1 MEQGTKVKRARRGKK
16 REWMMGAGLIAY
28 LIGLMIRIPLSRM
41 IGDKGMGF
49 FATGMEVYLLITIV
63 LSYGLSKAVTILIKY
78 RVKREMFKSA
88 RRVYRSA
95 MFLAVG
101 ASAVAAVGVF
111 AFSEVIAEIFML
123 EHMSYL
129 AIAAAAPAICLSAII
144 GVLRGYFQGMG
155 AMLPTVHSRLLEKL
169 IMIAASLIAASIMY
183 TYGLKVANLLKNTEY
198 AAAYGAM
205 GAAIGISVAALFAVL
220 HLVLMHT
227 LYAGTFKQQ
236 LMKDTS
242 KYTESKG
249 ELLSMLLTT
258 ALPYMLCAVLYNM
271 NYLVDQRL
279 FNYAMN
285 IKEKGSVRAAHWGV
299 YYGKYSVLIGA
310 AAVVCTLLVM
320 ANIPKIVQLYERQE
334 RREAQQKLGKTMHAL
349 AVWTIPGAVWFAV
362 LAQPLVELLF
372 KGDTNTAVSL
382 VQIGSFVIVLFPF
395 AYLFMNIL
403 QRMRKIRIIIVGG
416 LGAFILHLL
425 VVLILVN
432 NTELGI
438 KAVVCGM
445 LVFWLVVCVTG
456 FISVGRYLQYS
467 PDWLKMFGVTIIA
480 AGIAGLIAMLVCKAL
495 FSVAGSFL
503 TLLVCTILCLVLYNV
518 ILILLKGVGEEE
530 LMEIPGGKIVLVLAE
545 KIHLI

>member
-1 MEQGTKVKRARRGKK
+1 
-16 REWMMGAGLIAY
+16 
-28 LIGLMIRIPLSRM
+28 
-41 IGDKGMGF
+41 
-49 FATGMEVYLLITIV
+49 
-63 LSYGLSKAVTILIKY
+63 
-78 RVKREMFKSA
+78 
-88 RRVYRSA
+88 
-95 MFLAVG
+95 
-101 ASAVAAVGVF
+101 
-111 AFSEVIAEIFML
+111 
-123 EHMSYL
+123 
-129 AIAAAAPAICLSAII
+129 
-144 GVLRGYFQGMG
+144 
-155 AMLPTVHSRLLEKL
+155 
-169 IMIAASLIAASIMY
+169 
-183 TYGLKVANLLKNTEY
+183 
-198 AAAYGAM
+198 
-205 GAAIGISVAALFAVL
+205 
-220 HLVLMHT
+220 
-227 LYAGTFKQQ
+227 
-236 LMKDTS
+236 MKDTS

-445 LVFWLVVCVTG
+445 LVYWLVVCVTG